1 MIAFNKLVDNVS
13 RVISYD
19 YLSTGNVLA
28 LLIQVDRQVLYR
40 EYELESG
47 VKKVEKVVIK
57 L

>member
-1 MIAFNKLVDNVS
+1 MTAFNKLVDNVS